1 LKLSRLFLM
10 VLVSAVVALAGY
22 GCSRTT
28 QGSDRPD
35 SLTIQNGGRIVSTYR
50 SEPKSFNRYVKST
63 SADEVVSRLINATL
77 VRVDRK
83 TGKVEP
89 RLARSWTASPDGLT
103 WTFALEPDV
112 TFADGTPFT
121 SADVMFSFQA
131 LYDPK
136 VHSDLAASLM
146 IAGKPMT
153 VRALD
158 AHTVA
163 IMFPSPYAPGIS
175 LLDSLPILPAHKLKR
190 ALEAG
195 TFLDAWSVT
204 APLADITGLG
214 PFVIRE
220 FIPGQRLVFA
230 RNPRFWI
237 RDASGRPLPYL
248 DEIELQFTPDQN
260 TEVLRLEAGESD
272 LMTDRVRFEDLAALR
287 DLATKGRITLHDAG
301 VSISPDALWF
311 NLDPAAK
318 SARDRPWLQREEFR
332 HAIDLAVNRSKIVNT
347 VFLGQAVEVAG
358 PITPGHA
365 EWFLPELPRPAFD
378 PAQASKRLAS
388 IGLVDRNGDGFVEDD
403 KGRMAKFSVMTIAG
417 NSVRQRSFSLIQADL
432 GKIGLKVE
440 EAQLD
445 GQSLFQRWDN
455 GDYDAVYFAIESD
468 AFDPGR
474 NLEFWMSSGPYHLW
488 YPKETTPST
497 PWEGRLD
504 ALMTQQSSTMD
515 AAQRR
520 QLFADAQ
527 RLLAEHA
534 PALYFAAPKV
544 TVASSARLQGI
555 SASVLMPPVFWNAE
569 VLHVTGP
576 RR

>member
-1 LKLSRLFLM
+1 MLV
-10 VLVSAVVALAGY
+10 VLVLAGY
-22 GCSRTT
+22 WWSRTT
-28 QGSDRPD
+28 PGNSQAG

-50 SEPKSFNRYVKST
+50 SEPKSFNRYVRSG
-63 SADEVVSRLINATL
+63 SADEVISRLIHATL

-89 RLARSWTASPDGLT
+89 RLARSWTASPDSLT

-136 VHSDLAASLM
+136 LNSGLAASLM

-158 AHTVA
+158 AHTVVLV
-163 IMFPSPYAPGIS
+163 FPSTYGPGIS
-175 LLDSLPILPAHKLKR
+175 LLDSLPILPAHKLKG

-195 TFLDAWSVT
+195 TFQDAWSVT

-237 RDASGRPLPYL
+237 RDASGRQLPYL
-248 DEIELQFTPDQN
+248 DEIELQFAPDQN
-260 TEVLRLEAGESD
+260 TEVLRFEAGEAD
-272 LMTDRVRFEDLAALR
+272 LMTDRVRVEDLAALR
-287 DLATKGRITLHDAG
+287 DLAAKGRLTLHDAG
-301 VSISPDALWF
+301 ISISPDALWF

-318 SARDRPWLQREEFR
+318 SAHDRPWLQREELR
-332 HAIDLAVNRSKIVNT
+332 HAIDLAVNRTLIVNT
-347 VFLGQAVEVAG
+347 LFLGQAVEVAG
-358 PITPGHA
+358 PVTPGNA
-365 EWFLPELPRPAFD
+365 DWFSPELPRPAFD
-378 PAQASKRLAS
+378 PAQAAKQLAT
-388 IGLVDRNGDGFVEDD
+388 IGLVDRNADGFVDD
-403 KGRMAKFSVMTIAG
+403 EKGRTASFSVLTAAG
-417 NSVRQRSFSLIQADL
+417 NSVRERSVAMIKEHLS
-432 GKIGLKVE
+432 KIGLKVE
-440 EAQLD
+440 WTALD
-445 GQSLFQRWDN
+445 LGSLFQRWTT
-455 GDYDAVYFAIESD
+455 GDYDAIYFAIESD

-474 NLEFWMSSGPYHLW
+474 NLEFWLSSGPYHLW
-488 YPKETTPST
+488 RPEQTAPST
-497 PWEGRLD
+497 SWEGRLD
-504 ALMTQQSSTMD
+504 TLMTQQSSTMD
-515 AAQRR
+515 ATQRR

-527 RLLAEHA
+527 RLFAEHA

-544 TVASSARLQGI
+544 TVASSARLEGI
-555 SASVLMPPVFWNAE
+555 SASALIPPVFWNAE

>member
-1 LKLSRLFLM
+1 LKLSRLFLAIAVPA
-10 VLVSAVVALAGY
+10 VLALAGY
-22 GCSRTT
+22 ACSGTT
-28 QGSDRPD
+28 TGSDRSD
-35 SLTIQNGGRIVSTYR
+35 SLTVQNGGRIVSTYR

-89 RLARSWTASPDGLT
+89 RLARSWTTSPDGLT
-103 WTFALEPDV
+103 WTFALEPAV

-158 AHTVA
+158 THTVA
-163 IMFPSPYAPGIS
+163 IVFPSPYAPGIS

-237 RDASGRPLPYL
+237 RDASGRALPYL

-260 TEVLRLEAGESD
+260 TEVLRLEAGETD

-378 PAQASKRLAS
+378 PVQASKRLAA
-388 IGLVDRNGDGFVEDD
+388 IGLVDRNGDGFVDD
-403 KGRMAKFSVMTIAG
+403 EKGRTASFSVMTIAG
-417 NSVRQRSFSLIQADL
+417 NSVRQRSFSLIQAHL
-432 GKIGLKVE
+432 REIGLKVE
-440 EAQLD
+440 EAPLD
-445 GQSLFQRWDN
+445 GQSLFQRWDT
-455 GDYDAVYFAIESD
+455 GDYDAIYFAIESD

-488 YPKETTPST
+488 HPKETTPST